1 MHKISLKVLKRDM
14 LPNST
19 WTSQLYIMSSNC
31 DVVLYFWLV
40 SRLLFD
46 SGIQQIEEGAFDGLK
61 NISYLY
67 LQQNN
72 FTRLPKGVFKNFNPL
87 NLKVLVLTCDFEVLP
102 AIKPSISSF
111 TRCPLSSEGISITA
125 QFDLVKNLSSCVHDH
140 APDAASWK
148 TQ

>member
-19 WTSQLYIMSSNC
+19 WTSQL
-31 DVVLYFWLV
+31 
-40 SRLLFD
+40 LLFD

>member
-61 NISYLY
+61 NISYL
-67 LQQNN
+67 
-72 FTRLPKGVFKNFNPL
+72 
-87 NLKVLVLTCDFEVLP
+87 
-102 AIKPSISSF
+102 
-111 TRCPLSSEGISITA
+111 
-125 QFDLVKNLSSCVHDH
+125 
-140 APDAASWK
+140 
-148 TQ
+148 